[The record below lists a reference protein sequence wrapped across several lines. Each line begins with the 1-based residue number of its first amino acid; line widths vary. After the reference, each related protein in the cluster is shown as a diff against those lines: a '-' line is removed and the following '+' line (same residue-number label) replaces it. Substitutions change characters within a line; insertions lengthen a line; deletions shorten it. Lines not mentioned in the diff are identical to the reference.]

1 MIRRRNKEINDF
13 MADVNKEEQTLG
25 IRNAVLAASALR
37 RALASRSLVP
47 DACCGKKEGASA
59 LSAHL
64 GQAGWLRRGRWF
76 FASQSLVPAET
87 ALRWA
92 LVRPCA
98 SSLDEA
104 ARECMRA
111 CADASL
117 LTRHCLC
124 LCKCYSRQPAPMRLV
139 YARASATAASI
150 KRDTSKKA
158 CTRFLSGW
166 EFRAKP

>member
-1 MIRRRNKEINDF
+1 
-13 MADVNKEEQTLG
+13 MADINKEEQTLG

-47 DACCGKKEGASA
+47 DACCGKKDGASA

-64 GQAGWLRRGRWF
+64 GQAGWLRRGRLF

-87 ALRWA
+87 AL
-92 LVRPCA
+92 CA
-98 SSLDEA
+98 SSPDEA
-104 ARECMRA
+104 TRECTRA

-117 LTRHCLC
+117 FRRHCLC
-124 LCKCYSRQPAPMRLV
+124 LQKCYSRQPAPMRLV
-139 YARASATAASI
+139 HASASATAASI